1 MIGAEYI
8 VRFDDICSTMRW
20 KSWDKIEKLIITLDI
35 KPIVAVVP
43 DNKDEF
49 LVVSEKNNEFW
60 SRVRLWK
67 KLGWSIGIHGYQHRY
82 RTKSSGLM
90 KLNAY
95 SEFSGLDYEKQSDY
109 LKKSI
114 EIFEKNG
121 VTPDLW
127 VAPAH
132 SFDRVTLK
140 ALFDLG
146 IEKLSDGFFFRPV
159 KSMEITWIPQQLWK
173 FRDFGFGIWTV
184 CFHINNLSENQ
195 INNLC
200 DDLKRYKENITSV
213 DELLENTHVRKINL
227 IDYSFMVIWQ
237 KMVKSKRFMDRLK

>member
-1 MIGAEYI
+1 MNGAEYI

-20 KSWDKIEKLIITLDI
+20 KSWDKIEKLIISLDI

-49 LVVSEKNNEFW
+49 LIVSEENSEFW

-67 KLGWSIGIHGYQHRY
+67 KLGWSIAIHGYQHRY

-90 KLNAY
+90 KLNTY
-95 SEFSGLDYEKQSDY
+95 REFAGLSYEKQRDY
-109 LKKSI
+109 LQKSI
-114 EIFEKNG
+114 GIFEKNG

-146 IEKLSDGFFFRPV
+146 IKKVSDGFFFRPV
-159 KSMEITWIPQQLWK
+159 KSLEMTWIPQQLWK

-184 CFHINNLSENQ
+184 CFHINNLNETQ
-195 INNLC
+195 LNNLC
-200 DDLKRYKENITSV
+200 DDLERYKENISSV
-213 DELLENTHVRKINL
+213 DEVLENIHVREKNL
-227 IDYSFMVIWQ
+227 IDYCFMFIWR
-237 KMVKSKRFMDRLK
+237 KMVKSKRLMGRLN